1 MAYNYDFVIC
11 IEATSNVAPYAD
23 QLNRLIKDY
32 IRHFLDRMEEL
43 DYSLEQLRI
52 KFILFRDFSCCS
64 EPINETEFFDIN
76 SGSCLAEIENFIDG
90 IKYEGGY
97 GYCNALE
104 AIALA
109 AKSRWGVQD
118 KNKYRHVIILFSNGK
133 VRSLGGNQILLSK
146 YPADMPINIGQ
157 LSAWL
162 SGEDLPNNIYLNM
175 GNEYVVSFV
184 PAAEPWNTEDFGQLY
199 RDGRFYSWEV
209 FSNLGLGVE
218 DIELFEPI
226 DMIAGDDF

>member
-23 QLNRLIKDY
+23 QLNKLIKEY

-43 DYSLEQLRI
+43 DYSLERLRI

-76 SGSCLAEIENFIDG
+76 SSCCLTEIENFIDG

-118 KNKYRHVIILFSNGK
+118 KNRYRHVILLFSNGK
-133 VRSLGGNQILLSK
+133 VRSLDGNQRLLSK
-146 YPADMPINIGQ
+146 YPEDMPINIEQ
-157 LSAWL
+157 LIAWL
-162 SGEDLPNNIYLNM
+162 GGEGLPNDIHLNM
-175 GNEYVVSFV
+175 GIEYVVSFV
-184 PAAEPWNTEDFGQLY
+184 PADEPWNTDDFKQLY
-199 RDGRFYSWEV
+199 KYDRFYTWEV